1 MTIYSGLDNTWTK
14 EYDSGREFV
23 ALRTWSATP
32 AFNFDAG
39 VDRSYTDSAT
49 NGNTWNDLT
58 ASGANVDLNGDGQS
72 APTFVGGSSNGYGS
86 FDYDGV
92 SDGSWCS
99 PSHHTIFGNIL
110 NNYTYIIW
118 ALPDDTITLVS
129 ESNTGITGTSGQRW
143 LIGPKNVGASGST
156 TSGMG
161 ISMGTNGIQVAEHS
175 GAYLPILA
183 KYDNGNTVSGG
194 LISTTKFT
202 QVVVVT
208 TTAGS
213 ISGNPYHKIY
223 INGSLVKSGLES
235 SKSSVY
241 ANIDGPTIGYGS
253 YGRFSGKIA
262 SVKLFNTA
270 LTDAQILREFKAYRW
285 RYEV

>member
-14 EYDSGREFV
+14 EYDAGREFV
-23 ALRTWSATP
+23 ALRTWSTPP

-39 VDRSYTDSAT
+39 VDISYTDSAT
-49 NGNTWNDLT
+49 NGNTWNDLA
-58 ASGANVDLNGDGQS
+58 ASGSNVDLDGNGQS
-72 APTFVGGSSNGYGS
+72 APTFVGDGHGS

-99 PSHHTIFGNIL
+99 PSHTSIFGNIS

-118 ALPDDTITLVS
+118 ALPDDTITLYT
-129 ESNTGITGTSGQRW
+129 EANNNTNGVSGQRW
-143 LIGPKNVGASGST
+143 LIGASNVGGSGST

-161 ISMGTNGIQVAEHS
+161 ISMGTNGIQVAEHA
-175 GAYLPILA
+175 GGYLPILS

-223 INGSLVKSGLES
+223 INGALVKSGVES
-235 SKSSVY
+235 AKSTVY
-241 ANIDGPTIGYGS
+241 ANTGGPTIGYGS

>member
-14 EYDSGREFV
+14 EYDDGREFV
-23 ALRTWSATP
+23 ALRTWSTTP

-39 VDRSYTDSAT
+39 VDISYKDSTT

-58 ASGANVDLNGDGQS
+58 ASGSNVDLDGAGQS
-72 APTFVGGSSNGYGS
+72 APTFVVGSSNGYGS

-92 SDGSWCS
+92 SDGSSCS
-99 PSHHTIFGNIL
+99 PAHSSTFGAIT

-129 ESNTGITGTSGQRW
+129 ESNSGTVGTGGQRW
-143 LIGPKNVGASGST
+143 LIGAGLFGNTGGT

-161 ISMGTNGIQVAEHS
+161 ISMGTNGIQVAEHAGS
-175 GAYLPILA
+175 YLPILS

-202 QVVVVT
+202 QVAVVT
-208 TTAGS
+208 TTTGS
-213 ISGNPYHKIY
+213 VSGKPYHKIY
-223 INGSLVKSGLES
+223 INGALVKSGLES
-235 SKSSVY
+235 SKSTVY
-241 ANIDGPTIGYGS
+241 GNAGGPSIGYGS